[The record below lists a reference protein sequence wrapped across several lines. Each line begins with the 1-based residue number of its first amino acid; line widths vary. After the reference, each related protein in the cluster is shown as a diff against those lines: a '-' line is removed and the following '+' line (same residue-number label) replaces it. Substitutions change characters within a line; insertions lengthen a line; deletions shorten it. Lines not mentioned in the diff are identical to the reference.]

1 MSTTLP
7 QIADEPRTRRWVR
20 LADGAAMVASAL
32 CLVHCLVLPALL
44 LALPLL
50 AAVVTIPETFHP
62 IAFLVALPFS
72 AFALRSGHWR
82 HRRRAPGFL
91 ALVGLTLLGVAAFA
105 IEHEAVERAM
115 SSLGAILLATGHV
128 ANWRAMTHRGVS
140 CTLGDAA

>member
-7 QIADEPRTRRWVR
+7 QVAEGPRTRRWVR
-20 LADGAAMVASAL
+20 LADSAAMVASAL
-32 CLVHCLVLPALL
+32 CLVHCLVLPTLL

-72 AFALRSGHWR
+72 AFALLSGHRR
-82 HRRRAPGFL
+82 HRRRWPGL
-91 ALVGLTLLGVAAFA
+91 MALVGLTLLGFAAFV
-105 IEHEAVERAM
+105 IEGEAVERAM
-115 SSLGAILLATGHV
+115 RSLGAILLAIGHV

-140 CTLGDAA
+140 CVVGDAA